1 MSRVWDIIMS
11 KHSLCKNKLDKR
23 KERLIKKAI
32 LLTNQFQIFKDE
44 LDLELQDM
52 QNMMAE
58 INKSISNID
67 VVLTRPKRER
77 SGLLAELYDIV
88 H

>member
-1 MSRVWDIIMS
+1 MS

-77 SGLLAELYDIV
+77 SGLLAELHDIV